1 MEPKPLTRLQ
11 EFALAALTLTAK
23 EIKEDLNTWAI
34 AKLPNKT
41 AHYAW
46 LMSTIRELSKDLDGL
61 VVEDGNVF
69 HMSKE
74 VYDLGEAFRFDP
86 KTDEQVVILAISAMI
101 DNQLQG
107 I

>member
-1 MEPKPLTRLQ
+1 MEPKPLTKSQ
-11 EFALAALTLTAK
+11 EVALAALTLTARVIEK
-23 EIKEDLNTWAI
+23 DLNNWAV
-34 AKLPNKT
+34 AKLPDEI

-69 HMSKE
+69 YMSKE
-74 VYDLGEAFRFDP
+74 VYNLGEACRFDP
-86 KTDEQVVILAISAMI
+86 ETDTQVLMLAISAMI
-101 DNQLQG
+101 DNELQG